1 VLRYAFAL
9 GSLLGWATPLGAQ
22 PREEAIRFQYAAPP
36 ECPDAA
42 AFAARVRERTA
53 RGRLAEPGELARTF
67 GVELTADAQGFSG
80 QIAFLDDNGA
90 IVNRQ
95 LRGEQCDAVVT
106 SLALITALALDA
118 TLREAEPEPEPEP
131 EPAGTTEEAPRP
143 AQPRLPITPQV
154 EVEAPD
160 SRGRPGELLH
170 ARIGVG
176 GALTTILDSPRGDLV
191 SPRIGLLGQLEWR
204 SALALRLSAHLDRLD
219 FTVDEG
225 RRARL
230 RLLALETSFCPW
242 FLRSGA
248 LGFYP
253 CGTVDVGSL
262 RAEGELGDRLTTA
275 GGDTIVWV
283 SVGAEARLLF
293 DFSTLPLWVEL
304 SGSAGFPLI
313 ATHRF
318 RFRNPSAVAYEVPR
332 FPVAGGVALGVRFW

>member
-1 VLRYAFAL
+1 M
-9 GSLLGWATPLGAQ
+9 SWATPLGAQ
-22 PREEAIRFQYAAPP
+22 PTEEAIRFQFAAPP

-42 AFAARVRERTA
+42 AFTARVRDRTP

-67 GVELTADAQGFSG
+67 AVDVTVAAGGFSG
-80 QIAFLDDNGA
+80 RIEFLDDSGA
-90 IVNRQ
+90 KVNRR
-95 LRGEQCDAVVT
+95 LRGEQCDAVVS

-118 TLREAEPEPEPEP
+118 TLREAEPAPPAELPRANDNAPPPAEPRSPTTTRAEMKATLPRVREPM
-131 EPAGTTEEAPRP
+131 
-143 AQPRLPITPQV
+143 
-154 EVEAPD
+154 
-160 SRGRPGELLH
+160 LLH

-204 SALALRLSAHLDRLD
+204 SALALRLSAHLDTLD

-230 RLLALETSFCPW
+230 RILAVETSFCPW

-248 LGFYP
+248 VGFYP
-253 CGTVDVGSL
+253 CGVVDLGSL
-262 RAEGELGDRLTTA
+262 RAEGELGDKLTTA
-275 GGDTIVWV
+275 GGETIVWA

-304 SGSAGFPLI
+304 SGSAGFPLV

-318 RFRNPSAVAYEVPR
+318 RFLSPTARAYEVPR
-332 FPVAGGVALGVRFW
+332 YPVAGGAALGVRFW

>member
-1 VLRYAFAL
+1 VLRSAF
-9 GSLLGWATPLGAQ
+9 GFVLLLSWATPLGAQ
-22 PREEAIRFQYAAPP
+22 PAEEAIRFHYAAPP

-42 AFAARVRERTA
+42 AFTARVRERTP

-67 GVELTADAQGFSG
+67 GVGVTAAAGGFSG
-80 QIAFLDDNGA
+80 QIEFLDDSGTK
-90 IVNRQ
+90 VNRQ
-95 LRGEQCDAVVT
+95 LRGEQCDAVVS

-118 TLREAEPEPEPEP
+118 TLREAEPDPPAEPPRAIEI
-131 EPAGTTEEAPRP
+131 APRP
-143 AQPRLPITPQV
+143 APPPPRRTPQAQV
-154 EVEAPD
+154 KATLPRESAPK
-160 SRGRPGELLH
+160 LLH

-204 SALALRLSAHLDRLD
+204 SALALRLSAHLDTLD

-230 RLLALETSFCPW
+230 RILAVETSFCPW
-242 FLRSGA
+242 FLRSGGVA
-248 LGFYP
+248 FYP
-253 CGTVDVGSL
+253 CGVVDLGSL
-262 RAEGELGDRLTTA
+262 RAEGELGDKLTTA
-275 GGDTIVWV
+275 GGDTIMWA

-304 SGSAGFPLI
+304 SGGAGFPLV

-318 RFRNPSAVAYEVPR
+318 RFRNPNAVAYEVPR
-332 FPVAGGVALGVRFW
+332 FPVAAGAALGVRFW